1 MCDLYAE
8 APALQAAGV
17 HVVST
22 DEKTGIQALERLYPT
37 LSMQPGLVERR
48 EFEYIRH
55 GTQCLTTNFEIATG
69 LIVAPTIGDTRTEAD
84 FAAHVAQTVAED
96 PQGTWIFVL
105 DHLNTHQSESL
116 VRWVAEQCAIK
127 EDLGR
132 KGVSGILANMPS
144 RAVFLQDATHRIRF
158 VYTPKH
164 TSWLNQVEIWFSI
177 LERRLLKRASF
188 TSSKDLRQRILDFIE
203 FFNRAKAKPFKWT
216 YAGRPLTV

>member
-1 MCDLYAE
+1 M
-8 APALQAAGV
+8 
-17 HVVST
+17 
-22 DEKTGIQALERLYPT
+22 
-37 LSMQPGLVERR
+37 
-48 EFEYIRH
+48 
-55 GTQCLTTNFEIATG
+55 
-69 LIVAPTIGDTRTEAD
+69 
-84 FAAHVAQTVAED
+84 
-96 PQGTWIFVL
+96 
-105 DHLNTHQSESL
+105 HQSESL

-216 YAGRPLTV
+216 YAGRPLTA